1 MVWDTSIGWVVLAA
15 IVYFSIGSLWYSPVL
30 FVKPWAKA
38 QGFGRDGAMGKGFA
52 QLLVASFCL
61 TIILV
66 LVEAYFVHIMKSP
79 TALNGAYL
87 GAKLWLGFVGPT
99 SLINTLYE
107 KRPTTVWLVD
117 QGYHLVGL
125 VVAGAILVH

>member
-1 MVWDTSIGWVVLAA
+1 MA
-15 IVYFSIGSLWYSPVL
+15 
-30 FVKPWAKA
+30 
-38 QGFGRDGAMGKGFA
+38 
-52 QLLVASFCL
+52 
-61 TIILV
+61 
-66 LVEAYFVHIMKSP
+66 
-79 TALNGAYL
+79 
-87 GAKLWLGFVGPT
+87 GFVAPT